1 MHAPYE
7 MVAKVDVYE
16 THKAVKAFYNFDR

>member
-16 THKAVKAFYNFDR
+16 THKAIKAFYNFD